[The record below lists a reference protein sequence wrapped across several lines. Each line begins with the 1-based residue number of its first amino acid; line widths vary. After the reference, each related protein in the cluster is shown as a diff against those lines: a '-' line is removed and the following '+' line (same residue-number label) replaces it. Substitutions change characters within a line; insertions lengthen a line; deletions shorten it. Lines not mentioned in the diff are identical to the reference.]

1 MYEKENAD
9 KLAYRRNYKV
19 NKSNDLIQKTR
30 YKLSAQEQKVL
41 LYTISKINPIT
52 QEREYTFSIKAICE
66 ICGVEF
72 LGQNYAN
79 FKKTIKE
86 IADKSFW
93 IKQGNNQVLCRWYES
108 VVLHEDNLTVS
119 LKLNEYLMPY
129 LIDLQENYTGYIL
142 EYILA
147 MKSKY
152 SIRLY
157 EILKSYANLKEYT
170 VKIEDLKDKLQ
181 CPEYAVYNNFKV
193 RVIDTAIEEINKYT
207 DLFVSYTPIRQNRKI
222 VAIKFDIRQELETM
236 RQVEKMLNRY
246 YSLEGKKEK
255 DNG

>member
-79 FKKTIKE
+79 FKKTIK
-86 IADKSFW
+86 K
-93 IKQGNNQVLCRWYES
+93 
-108 VVLHEDNLTVS
+108 
-119 LKLNEYLMPY
+119 
-129 LIDLQENYTGYIL
+129 
-142 EYILA
+142 
-147 MKSKY
+147 
-152 SIRLY
+152 
-157 EILKSYANLKEYT
+157 
-170 VKIEDLKDKLQ
+170 
-181 CPEYAVYNNFKV
+181 
-193 RVIDTAIEEINKYT
+193 
-207 DLFVSYTPIRQNRKI
+207 
-222 VAIKFDIRQELETM
+222 
-236 RQVEKMLNRY
+236 
-246 YSLEGKKEK
+246 
-255 DNG
+255 